1 MRNMTRSN
9 IYILIGASVIC
20 ILLSMLMGKCS
31 RTESQTKVEADTA
44 FQEHIDTEHLTHAVT
59 KRRPQPTRT
68 DTIFVTDAQFGCLT
82 DGAQTQE
89 VAQHIKK
96 TYEVDSLHIDTTCTP
111 PASVN
116 YHLLVRTDNYDVDSI
131 SLRFNV
137 DYPKIIQTQTITKT
151 ITKKKRWNYG
161 IQTGF
166 GYGIYN
172 RKPDLYIGV
181 GLTYNF

>member
-1 MRNMTRSN
+1 MRIMTRSD
-9 IYILIGASVIC
+9 IYMLIGVSVIC
-20 ILLSMLMGKCS
+20 ILLSMVMGKCS
-31 RTESQTKVEADTA
+31 RTEIQTKVETDTV
-44 FQEHIDTEHLTHAVT
+44 FQERIDTIHLTHTVT
-59 KRRPQPTRT
+59 RYRPQPTRT
-68 DTIFVTDAQFGCLT
+68 DTIFVTDT
-82 DGAQTQE
+82 QTQE

-131 SLRFNV
+131 ALRFNV

-151 ITKKKRWNYG
+151 VTRKKHWNYG
-161 IQTGF
+161 IQTGL

-181 GLTYNF
+181 GIQYNM

>member
-1 MRNMTRSN
+1 MRNMTRSD
-9 IYILIGASVIC
+9 IYMLIGVSVIC
-20 ILLSMLMGKCS
+20 ILLSMMVGKCS
-31 RTESQTKVEADTA
+31 KTEIQTKVETDTV
-44 FQEHIDTEHLTHAVT
+44 FQERIDTMHITHTVT
-59 KRRPQPTRT
+59 RYRPQPTRT
-68 DTIFVTDAQFGCLT
+68 DTIFVTD
-82 DGAQTQE
+82 AQTQE

-96 TYEVDSLHIDTTCTP
+96 TYEVDSLHIDTTCIP

-131 SLRFNV
+131 ALRFNV
-137 DYPKIIQTQTITKT
+137 DYPKITQTQTITKT
-151 ITKKKRWNYG
+151 ITRKKHWNYG

-181 GLTYNF
+181 GIQYNM

>member
-1 MRNMTRSN
+1 MRNMTRSD
-9 IYILIGASVIC
+9 IYIMIGVSVIC

-31 RTESQTKVEADTA
+31 KTEIQTKVETDTV
-44 FQEHIDTEHLTHAVT
+44 FQERIDTIHITHTVT
-59 KRRPQPTRT
+59 RYRPQPTRT
-68 DTIFVTDAQFGCLT
+68 DTIFITD
-82 DGAQTQE
+82 AQTQE

-96 TYEVDSLHIDTTCTP
+96 TYEVDSLHIDTTCIP

-131 SLRFNV
+131 ALRFNV
-137 DYPKIIQTQTITKT
+137 DYPKITQTQTITKT
-151 ITKKKRWNYG
+151 VTRKKHWNYG

-181 GLTYNF
+181 GIQYNI

>member
-1 MRNMTRSN
+1 MTRSD
-9 IYILIGASVIC
+9 IYMLIGVSVIC

-31 RTESQTKVEADTA
+31 KTEIQTKVETDTV
-44 FQEHIDTEHLTHAVT
+44 FQERIDTIHLTHTVT
-59 KRRPQPTRT
+59 RYRPQPTRT
-68 DTIFVTDAQFGCLT
+68 DTIFITD
-82 DGAQTQE
+82 AQTQE

-96 TYEVDSLHIDTTCTP
+96 TYEVDSLHIDTTCIP

-116 YHLLVRTDNYDVDSI
+116 YHLLVRTDNYNVDSI
-131 SLRFNV
+131 ALRFNV

-151 ITKKKRWNYG
+151 VTRKKHWNYG

-166 GYGIYN
+166 GYGVYN

-181 GLTYNF
+181 GIQYNM

>member
-1 MRNMTRSN
+1 MTRSD
-9 IYILIGASVIC
+9 IYIMIGVSVIC

-31 RTESQTKVEADTA
+31 RTEIQTKVETDTV
-44 FQEHIDTEHLTHAVT
+44 FQERIDTINITHTVT
-59 KRRPQPTRT
+59 RYRPQPTRT
-68 DTIFVTDAQFGCLT
+68 DTIFITD
-82 DGAQTQE
+82 AQTQE

-96 TYEVDSLHIDTTCTP
+96 TYEVDSLQIDTTSTP
-111 PASVN
+111 HGMVS

-131 SLRFNV
+131 ALRFNV

-151 ITKKKRWNYG
+151 VTRKKHWNYG

-166 GYGIYN
+166 GYGVYN

-181 GLTYNF
+181 GVNYNM

>member
-1 MRNMTRSN
+1 MTRSD
-9 IYILIGASVIC
+9 IYIMISVSVIC
-20 ILLSMLMGKCS
+20 ILLSMVMGKCS
-31 RTESQTKVEADTA
+31 KTEIQTKVETDTV
-44 FQEHIDTEHLTHAVT
+44 FQERIDTIHITHTVT
-59 KRRPQPTRT
+59 RYRPQPTRT
-68 DTIFVTDAQFGCLT
+68 DTIFVTD
-82 DGAQTQE
+82 AQTQE

-96 TYEVDSLHIDTTCTP
+96 TYEVDSLHIDTTCIP

-116 YHLLVRTDNYDVDSI
+116 YHLLVRTDNYDIDSI
-131 SLRFNV
+131 ALRFNV

-151 ITKKKRWNYG
+151 VTRKKRWNYG

-181 GLTYNF
+181 GIQYNM

>member
-1 MRNMTRSN
+1 MRNMTRSD
-9 IYILIGASVIC
+9 IYMLIGVSVIC
-20 ILLSMLMGKCS
+20 ILLSMVMGKCS
-31 RTESQTKVEADTA
+31 KTEIQTKVETDTV
-44 FQEHIDTEHLTHAVT
+44 FQERIDTIHLTHTVT
-59 KRRPQPTRT
+59 RYRPQPTRT
-68 DTIFVTDAQFGCLT
+68 DTIFITD
-82 DGAQTQE
+82 AQTQE

-96 TYEVDSLHIDTTCTP
+96 TYEVDSLQIDTTSTP
-111 PASVN
+111 HGMVS

-131 SLRFNV
+131 ALRFNV

-151 ITKKKRWNYG
+151 VIRKKHWNYG

-181 GLTYNF
+181 GIQYNI

>member
-1 MRNMTRSN
+1 MTRSD
-9 IYILIGASVIC
+9 IYILIGVSVIC
-20 ILLSMLMGKCS
+20 ILLSMTMGKCS
-31 RTESQTKVEADTA
+31 RTEIQTKVETDTV
-44 FQEHIDTEHLTHAVT
+44 FQERIDTMHITHTVT
-59 KRRPQPTRT
+59 RYRPQPTRT
-68 DTIFVTDAQFGCLT
+68 DTIFVTD
-82 DGAQTQE
+82 AQTQE

-131 SLRFNV
+131 ALRFNV

-151 ITKKKRWNYG
+151 VTKKKRWNYG

-166 GYGIYN
+166 GYGICN

-181 GLTYNF
+181 GLQYNI

>member
-1 MRNMTRSN
+1 MRNMTRSD
-9 IYILIGASVIC
+9 IYMLIGVSVIC
-20 ILLSMLMGKCS
+20 ILLSMMVGKCS
-31 RTESQTKVEADTA
+31 RTEIQTKVETDTV
-44 FQEHIDTEHLTHAVT
+44 FQERIDTIHLTHTVT
-59 KRRPQPTRT
+59 RYRPQPTRT
-68 DTIFVTDAQFGCLT
+68 DTIFVTDT
-82 DGAQTQE
+82 QTQE

-131 SLRFNV
+131 ALRFNV

-151 ITKKKRWNYG
+151 VTRKKHWNYG
-161 IQTGF
+161 IQTGL

-181 GLTYNF
+181 GIQYNM

>member
-1 MRNMTRSN
+1 MRIMTRSD
-9 IYILIGASVIC
+9 IYIMIGVSVIC

-31 RTESQTKVEADTA
+31 KTEIQTKVETDTV
-44 FQEHIDTEHLTHAVT
+44 FQERIDTIHLTHTVT
-59 KRRPQPTRT
+59 RYRPQPTRT
-68 DTIFVTDAQFGCLT
+68 DTIFITDT
-82 DGAQTQE
+82 QTQE

-96 TYEVDSLHIDTTCTP
+96 TYEVDSLHIDTTCIP

-131 SLRFNV
+131 ALRFNV

-151 ITKKKRWNYG
+151 VTRKKRWNYG
-161 IQTGF
+161 IQTGL
-166 GYGIYN
+166 GYGVYN

-181 GLTYNF
+181 GIQYNM

>member
-1 MRNMTRSN
+1 MRIMTRSD
-9 IYILIGASVIC
+9 IYIMIGVSVIC
-20 ILLSMLMGKCS
+20 ILLSMVMGKCS
-31 RTESQTKVEADTA
+31 RTEIQTKVETDTV
-44 FQEHIDTEHLTHAVT
+44 FQEHIDTIHITHTVT
-59 KRRPQPTRT
+59 RYRPQPTRT
-68 DTIFVTDAQFGCLT
+68 DTIFITD
-82 DGAQTQE
+82 AQTQE

-96 TYEVDSLHIDTTCTP
+96 TYEVDSLHIDTTCIP

-116 YHLLVRTDNYDVDSI
+116 YHLLVRTDNYDIDSI
-131 SLRFNV
+131 ALRFNV

-151 ITKKKRWNYG
+151 VTRKKHWNYG

-181 GLTYNF
+181 GIQYNI

>member
-1 MRNMTRSN
+1 MRIMTRSD
-9 IYILIGASVIC
+9 IYIMIGVSVIC

-31 RTESQTKVEADTA
+31 RTEIQTKVETDTV
-44 FQEHIDTEHLTHAVT
+44 FQERIDTIHLTHTVT
-59 KRRPQPTRT
+59 RYRPQPTRT
-68 DTIFVTDAQFGCLT
+68 DTIFITD
-82 DGAQTQE
+82 AQTQE

-96 TYEVDSLHIDTTCTP
+96 TYEVDSLHIDTTCIP

-116 YHLLVRTDNYDVDSI
+116 YHLLVRTDNYNVDSI
-131 SLRFNV
+131 ALRFNV

-151 ITKKKRWNYG
+151 VTKKKRWNYG

-181 GLTYNF
+181 GIQYNM

>member
-1 MRNMTRSN
+1 MRIMTRSD
-9 IYILIGASVIC
+9 IYMLIGVSVIC
-20 ILLSMLMGKCS
+20 ILLSMMVGKCS
-31 RTESQTKVEADTA
+31 KTEIQTKVETDTV
-44 FQEHIDTEHLTHAVT
+44 FQERIDTIHLTHTVT
-59 KRRPQPTRT
+59 RYRPQPTRT
-68 DTIFVTDAQFGCLT
+68 DTIFMTD
-82 DGAQTQE
+82 AQTQE

-96 TYEVDSLHIDTTCTP
+96 TYEVDSLHIDTTCIP

-131 SLRFNV
+131 ALRFNV

-151 ITKKKRWNYG
+151 ITRKKHWNYG

-181 GLTYNF
+181 GVNYNL